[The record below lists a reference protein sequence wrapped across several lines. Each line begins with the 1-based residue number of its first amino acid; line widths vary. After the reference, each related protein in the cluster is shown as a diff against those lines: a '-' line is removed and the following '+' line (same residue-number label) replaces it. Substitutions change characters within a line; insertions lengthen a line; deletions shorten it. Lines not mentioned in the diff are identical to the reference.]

1 VAHGKPSSGPRQTTR
16 HFAHLHQDY
25 LYIHSRRTPGSR
37 NRVLGGRDPESGG
50 STYSKIWTGSTRA
63 GVDAVHAAG
72 ATTYPHRTSLRAGRI
87 SNATTRNPPDSA
99 CVIAV
104 FIQTPGHSIRASP
117 SQQLQCDNP
126 QGHGLFPVDFATP
139 CSSWKAGSGPTH
151 SPTTCRL
158 SRIQYPCPKLP
169 IHANRSAQVWPKVVS
184 RGLLRFKVL
193 VGYDMMHEVC
203 ARSLGSNIDAK
214 IHYRDDRVGD
224 SGEAVIGRDCL
235 TASPCRPA
243 QKGHVREE

>member
-1 VAHGKPSSGPRQTTR
+1 MVSPPRVPGKLRGTSPTCTRIIYTFIQEGPRDHVTECWVDGTQNLAAVHTQKSGQ
-16 HFAHLHQDY
+16 AL
-25 LYIHSRRTPGSR
+25 PG
-37 NRVLGGRDPESGG
+37 P
-50 STYSKIWTGSTRA
+50 

-72 ATTYPHRTSLRAGRI
+72 ATTYPHRTSPRAGRI

-151 SPTTCRL
+151 SPT
-158 SRIQYPCPKLP
+158 I
-169 IHANRSAQVWPKVVS
+169 VVS
-184 RGLLRFKVL
+184 QEFSTLAPSYLFTPTARRRCGRKLSAEDYYVLR
-193 VGYDMMHEVC
+193 YW
-203 ARSLGSNIDAK
+203 
-214 IHYRDDRVGD
+214 
-224 SGEAVIGRDCL
+224 
-235 TASPCRPA
+235 
-243 QKGHVREE
+243 